1 MSQDITK
8 LRKEL
13 LAAITNA
20 EDESQ
25 LEAVRLAYFGKK
37 GILSRLLQEIGK
49 LPVENRAQTGAKL
62 NELRQESQ
70 QLLLDKKEKLVI
82 EKWNQDLASQSID
95 VSLPAKGKNY
105 GSWHPISQ
113 IRCRI
118 EEIFRQ
124 AGYDTVI
131 GPEIED
137 DYYNFEALNFP
148 PGHPARDMHDTF
160 YFEDGRLLRT
170 HTSPTQIRAMEH
182 GRPPI
187 RMICPG
193 KTFRCDHDATHSPMF
208 HQVEGLVIDETISF
222 ADLKGTLQAFVN
234 AFFGEEVKLR
244 FRASYF
250 PFTEPSAEVDMLHFG
265 KKGKEWLEILG
276 CGMVH
281 PNVLREG
288 GIDPN
293 KYSGFAFGMGIE
305 RMAMLYFGIDDL
317 RLFYEN
323 DMRFLR
329 QFV

>member
-13 LAAITNA
+13 LAAIANA
-20 EDESQ
+20 EDEAQ
-25 LEAVRLAYFGKK
+25 LEAARLTYFGKR
-37 GILSRLLQEIGK
+37 GIVSRLLQEIGR
-49 LPVENRAQTGAKL
+49 LPIEHRAQAGARL
-62 NELRQESQ
+62 NQLRQDSQ
-70 QLLLDKKEKLVI
+70 QLLLAKKEKLVI
-82 EKWNQDLASQSID
+82 EKWNRDLASQSID
-95 VSLPAKGKNY
+95 VSLPAKGKNH
-105 GSWHPISQ
+105 GGWHPISQ
-113 IRCRI
+113 IRYLI
-118 EEIFRQ
+118 EDIFRQ

-131 GPEIED
+131 GPEIES

-148 PGHPARDMHDTF
+148 PNHPARDMHDTF
-160 YFEDGRLLRT
+160 YFDDGRLLRT
-170 HTSPTQIRAMEH
+170 HTSPTQLRAMEH
-182 GRPPI
+182 SRPPI
-187 RMICPG
+187 RIICPG

-222 ADLKGTLQAFVN
+222 ADLKGSLQEFVN
-234 AFFGEEVKLR
+234 AFFGKEVKLR

-250 PFTEPSAEVDMLHFG
+250 PFTEPSAEVDMLHLG

-288 GIDPN
+288 GINPQR
-293 KYSGFAFGMGIE
+293 YSGFAFGMGIE

>member
-8 LRKEL
+8 LKKQL
-13 LAAITNA
+13 LAAIADA

-37 GILSRLLQEIGK
+37 GVLSRRLQEIGK
-49 LPVENRAQTGAKL
+49 LSVEHRAQTGAKL
-62 NELRQESQ
+62 NQLRQESQ
-70 QLLLDKKEKLVI
+70 QLLLDKKEKLAV
-82 EKWNQDLASQSID
+82 ERWNQELESRSID
-95 VSLPAKGKNY
+95 ASLPARGKDY
-105 GSWHPISQ
+105 GGWHPVSQ
-113 IRCRI
+113 IRSRI
-118 EEIFRQ
+118 EDIFRQ

-131 GPEIED
+131 GPEIES

-160 YFEDGRLLRT
+160 YFDDGKLLRT
-170 HTSPTQIRAMEH
+170 HTSPSQIRSMETSK
-182 GRPPI
+182 PPI
-187 RMICPG
+187 RIICPG

-208 HQVEGLVIDETISF
+208 HQVEGLVIDKAISF

-250 PFTEPSAEVDMLHFG
+250 PFTEPSAEVDILRPG
-265 KKGKEWLEILG
+265 KRGKEWLEILG

-281 PNVLREG
+281 PNVLKEG
-288 GIDPN
+288 GINPDR
-293 KYSGFAFGMGIE
+293 YSGFAFGMGIE

-323 DMRFLR
+323 DLRFLR

>member
-13 LAAITNA
+13 LAAIANA
-20 EDESQ
+20 EDEAQ
-25 LEAVRLAYFGKK
+25 LEAARLTYFGKK
-37 GILSRLLQEIGK
+37 GIVSRLLQEIGK
-49 LPVENRAQTGAKL
+49 LPVEHRAQAGAKL
-62 NELRQESQ
+62 NQLRQDSQ
-70 QLLLDKKEKLVI
+70 QLLLAKKEKLVV
-82 EKWNQDLASQSID
+82 EKWNRDLASQSID
-95 VSLPAKGKNY
+95 VSLPAKRKNH
-105 GSWHPISQ
+105 GGWHPISQ
-113 IRCRI
+113 IRYRI
-118 EEIFRQ
+118 EDIFRQ

-131 GPEIED
+131 GPEIES

-148 PGHPARDMHDTF
+148 PNHPARDMHDTF
-160 YFEDGRLLRT
+160 YFDDGRLLRT
-170 HTSPTQIRAMEH
+170 HTSPTQLRAMEH
-182 GRPPI
+182 SSPPI
-187 RMICPG
+187 RIICPG

-234 AFFGEEVKLR
+234 AFFDKEVKLR

-250 PFTEPSAEVDMLHFG
+250 PFTEPSAEVDMLHLG

-288 GIDPN
+288 GIN
-293 KYSGFAFGMGIE
+293 AQSYSGFAFGMGIE